1 MLRKSWLNNSQNQLV
16 MKKYIKPVSIIYNV
30 ELNEM
35 LCTSSISY
43 GGTTL
48 ENGVTTAEVGE
59 ERQFE
64 DGSGIWGQSW

>member
-35 LCTSSISY
+35 LCTSISY
-43 GGTTL
+43 GGTTS
-48 ENGVTTAEVGE
+48 ENGVTTAGVAE

>member
-35 LCTSSISY
+35 LCTSMTFSGST
-43 GGTTL
+43 G

>member
-16 MKKYIKPVSIIYNV
+16 MKKYIRPVSIIYNV

-35 LCTSSISY
+35 LCSSIGY
-43 GGTTL
+43 GGTTS
-48 ENGVTTAEVGE
+48 ENAVTTAGVAE
-59 ERQFE
+59 ERQFD

>member
-35 LCTSSISY
+35 LCASMPIS
-43 GGTTL
+43 GFTG

-64 DGSGIWGQSW
+64 DGSDVWGKSW

>member
-1 MLRKSWLNNSQNQLV
+1 

-35 LCTSSISY
+35 LCTSVTFS
-43 GGTTL
+43 GFTG

-64 DGSGIWGQSW
+64 DGSDVWGQSW

>member
-43 GGTTL
+43 GGTTS

-64 DGSGIWGQSW
+64 DGSGIWGQTW

>member
-16 MKKYIKPVSIIYNV
+16 MKKYIKPVSVIYNV
-30 ELNEM
+30 EVNVMCAMSL
-35 LCTSSISY
+35 S
-43 GGTTL
+43 GTTSD
-48 ENGVTTAEVGE
+48 NDVTTAEVGE

>member
-35 LCTSSISY
+35 LCTSIPI
-43 GGTTL
+43 GGSTS
-48 ENGVTTAEVGE
+48 ENCVTAAEVGE

-64 DGSGIWGQSW
+64 DGSDVWGKSW

>member
-1 MLRKSWLNNSQNQLV
+1 

-35 LCTSSISY
+35 LCTSVGI
-43 GGTTL
+43 GGPTS
-48 ENGVTTAEVGE
+48 ENGVTAAEVGE

-64 DGSGIWGQSW
+64 DGSDVWGKSW

>member
-35 LCTSSISY
+35 LCTSVGI
-43 GGTTL
+43 GGPTS
-48 ENGVTTAEVGE
+48 ENGVTAAEVGE

-64 DGSGIWGQSW
+64 DGSDVWGKSW